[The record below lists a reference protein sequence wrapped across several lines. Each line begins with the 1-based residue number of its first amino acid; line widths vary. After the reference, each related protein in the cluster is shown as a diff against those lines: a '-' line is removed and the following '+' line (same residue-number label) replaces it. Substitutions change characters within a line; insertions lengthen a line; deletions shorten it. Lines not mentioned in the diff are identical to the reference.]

1 MPAPTSPSSD
11 SVRRARNLPRF
22 RRRGGV
28 PAWLVSLHLILP
40 LFGAHGVERA
50 ANASELSSEML
61 EHAKK
66 ATVFVW
72 TFRSE
77 RQRADTPIGTGSGY
91 FINATGLLVTNNHVV
106 DPAHGQSAT
115 ERLKMQASNGKLVHK
130 IIVESGTSAERLFE
144 CDVVHQSESADQAF
158 LQAKDADGKLLRTPE
173 FLRLGPEWSLE
184 KGVNATALG
193 FPGGNS
199 QSKDR
204 KRNASVT
211 VTEGSIT
218 DVPRAP
224 SGRVRRI
231 GTNVVARPGNSG
243 GPMIDNEGQVI
254 GTVTL
259 LTLADQ
265 QANASA
271 LVPTTL
277 TRSLLRH
284 VVRAG
289 LLPEGSDIAPIAS
302 VLADEST
309 GLVIPSLDRI
319 DDKDTI
325 VVAGDDRVYGKIALQ
340 EFVWKSPLA
349 SVTVQTESAAYILS
363 GAGNS
368 TLVLEGGDALVAST
382 SVWNLP
388 FSGEGGASPSAPLPE
403 CGAVVF
409 RAPTPSFYRP
419 SGEVFVL
426 SSPAGQLTLA
436 DATGEFTFDSAGGS
450 TRVKLDDIRRIE
462 PGDGTD
468 SAVVRLTD
476 GRVLKGTFASD
487 PIDAKLAM
495 TGHAVK
501 VSLAGTTDARID
513 RLRTGAVLFGGADL
527 LSVLADTDEEFWT
540 IAKLIDDGKLDEA
553 RKKLKP
559 YLDRRKLAKMPDTT
573 KFEVRLLDGMI
584 ALRAGEPDAHRKLR
598 KCNAAPD
605 PKISAFSRG
614 CVSVLRKYGQNVDGQ
629 PLSDPQVFRRVGRQ
643 HAEELIAEAER
654 LLRDRENLSGK
665 RGEYNRYI
673 LQIQKYEKAMQ
684 AASVFAGPEA
694 DDVLIDLWRFAIEL
708 AAHEWIR
715 IYQEYQELLGG
726 RRRVPLPI
734 HAKLTKLVERSKK
747 IDASFVEYFLR
758 QREYGFYAKPLE
770 LPKLPED

>member
-1 MPAPTSPSSD
+1 MNAPNARSSVG
-11 SVRRARNLPRF
+11 VRRHPGSSRRIGWRPGIIALHSLLP
-22 RRRGGV
+22 
-28 PAWLVSLHLILP
+28 IL
-40 LFGAHGVERA
+40 GAVAPQRA
-50 ANASELSSEML
+50 ANASELSSDML
-61 EHAKK
+61 AHAKK

-77 RQRADTPIGTGSGY
+77 RQRADTPLGTGSGY
-91 FINATGLLVTNNHVV
+91 FINSTGLLVTNNHVV

-130 IIVESGTSAERLFE
+130 IIVESGTDAERVFE
-144 CDVVHQSESADQAF
+144 CDVIHQSESADQAF
-158 LQAKDADGKLLRTPE
+158 LQARTAGGELLKTPT

-199 QSKDR
+199 QSTDR

-218 DVPRAP
+218 EVPRAP

-243 GPMIDNEGQVI
+243 GPMIDNEGQVL

-265 QANASA
+265 EANASA

-284 VVRAG
+284 IFRAG

-309 GLVIPSLDRI
+309 GLVIPSIDRI
-319 DDKDTI
+319 EGKDTI
-325 VVAGDDRVYGKIALQ
+325 VVAGDDRVYGKIPLE

-349 SVTVQTESAAYILS
+349 TVTVQAKSAAYILS
-363 GAGNS
+363 GGGHS
-368 TLVLEGGDALVAST
+368 TLVLEGGDSLVSST
-382 SVWNLP
+382 DAWNLP
-388 FSGEGGASPSAPLPE
+388 FSGEGSASPSAPFPE
-403 CGAVVF
+403 CAAVAF
-409 RAPTPSFYRP
+409 RKPTPSFYRP

-426 SSPAGQLTLA
+426 SSTAGQLTLA
-436 DATGEFTFDSAGGS
+436 DANGELTFDSAGGS

-462 PGDGTD
+462 PGDEAGA
-468 SAVVRLTD
+468 AVVRLSD
-476 GRVLKGTFASD
+476 GRVLKGTFSSD
-487 PIDAKLAM
+487 AIDATLAM
-495 TGHAVK
+495 TGYPVK

-527 LSVLADTDEEFWT
+527 LSVLSDTDEEFWA
-540 IAKLIDDGKLDEA
+540 IAKLIDNGKLDEA
-553 RKKLKP
+553 REQLEP

-584 ALRAGEPDAHRKLR
+584 ALRAGEPDADRKLR

-614 CVSVLRKYGQNVDGQ
+614 CVSVLREFGQEVDGK
-629 PLSDPQVFRRVGRQ
+629 PLSDPKVFRRVGRE
-643 HAEELIAEAER
+643 HAEQLITEAER
-654 LLRDRENLSGK
+654 LLRDRKNLSGK

-726 RRRVPLPI
+726 RRRVPLQV

-747 IDASFVEYFLR
+747 IDQSFVEYFLR
-758 QREYGFYAKPLE
+758 QREYGFYAKPLD

>member
-1 MPAPTSPSSD
+1 MTAPSSPSS
-11 SVRRARNLPRF
+11 RRSLRGPRLLQTRGLLRRLFALPVLVPMLAAPALPSAARAQ
-22 RRRGGV
+22 G
-28 PAWLVSLHLILP
+28 
-40 LFGAHGVERA
+40 
-50 ANASELSSEML
+50 LSTDML
-61 EHAKK
+61 ERAKK

-77 RQRADTPIGTGSGY
+77 RERADTPVGTGSGY
-91 FINATGLLVTNNHVV
+91 FINSTGLLVTNNHVV
-106 DPAHGQSAT
+106 DPAHGQPAS
-115 ERLKMQASNGKLVHK
+115 ERLKMQASMGKLVHK
-130 IIVESGTSAERLFE
+130 IIVESGTDAERVFE
-144 CDVVHQSESADQAF
+144 CDVIHQSESADQAF
-158 LQAKDADGKLLRTPE
+158 LQARTKDGSLLKTQA

-184 KGVNATALG
+184 KGVNAIALG
-193 FPGGNS
+193 FPGGNR
-199 QSKDR
+199 QSESR
-204 KRNASVT
+204 GRNAAVT

-231 GTNVVARPGNSG
+231 GTNVIARPGNSG

-259 LTLADQ
+259 LTVADEE
-265 QANASA
+265 ANSSA

-284 VVRAG
+284 VFRAG

-302 VLADEST
+302 VLADESG
-309 GLVIPSLDRI
+309 GLVIPSFDRI
-319 DDKDTI
+319 DGKDTI
-325 VVAGDDRVYGKIALQ
+325 VVAGDDRVYGTIGLD

-349 SVTVQTESAAYILS
+349 AVTVRAESAAYILS
-363 GAGNS
+363 SAGRS
-368 TLVLEGGDALVAST
+368 TLVLEGGDSLVSNT
-382 SVWNLP
+382 DHWNLP

-403 CGAVVF
+403 CTAVVF
-409 RAPTPSFYRP
+409 RTPKPAHFRP

-426 SSPAGQLTLA
+426 SSAAGRLTLA
-436 DATGEFTFDSAGGS
+436 DASGEFTFQSGGGS
-450 TRVKLDDIRRIE
+450 TRVKFGDIRRIE
-462 PGDGTD
+462 PGEGAD
-468 SAVVRLTD
+468 SAVVRLAD
-476 GRVLKGTFASD
+476 GRVLKGSFSGD
-487 PIDAKLAM
+487 PIEATLAM
-495 TGHAVK
+495 TGHPVK
-501 VSLAGTTDARID
+501 VGLSGTTDARID

-527 LSVLADTDEEFWT
+527 LSVLSETDDDLWA
-540 IAKLIDDGKLDEA
+540 IAELIDAGKLDDA
-553 RKKLKP
+553 RKQLEP

-584 ALRAGEPDAHRKLR
+584 ALRAGEADAHRKLR

-605 PKISAFSRG
+605 AKISAFSRG
-614 CVSVLRKYGQNVDGQ
+614 CVSVLREYGLEVDGQ
-629 PLSDPQVFRRVGRQ
+629 PLSDPQVFRRVGRA
-643 HAEELIAEAER
+643 HAEELITEAQR

-726 RRRVPLPI
+726 RSRVPLPV

-747 IDASFVEYFLR
+747 IDASFVEYYLR
-758 QREYGFYAKPLE
+758 QREYGFYAKPLD
-770 LPKLPED
+770 LPKLPEN